1 MKNLSL
7 ERLWVSL
14 IDSPAFRRFERQG
27 MGAQLFRSRF
37 FQQASQL
44 KNRLSTTLAVRSQP
58 DLFRDV
64 HTFVLF
70 IGHNKSGTSLVG
82 ALLDAHPEV
91 ILSDEVGVLNYL
103 LAGFKRE
110 QIFHLLLKGSRREAL
125 KGRVTARRLTPYSYQ
140 VPGQWQGRYTRLR
153 VIGDGKAGTTTQ
165 LFARHPD
172 ALEHLQKEMSGLN
185 LRFIQ
190 TIRNPFDPISV
201 MMVRGK
207 RSFEN
212 SIGHYFDRCERLAGL
227 RERIGADHLLAVRY
241 EDFVRAP
248 EAHLER
254 LMSFL
259 GVDAPQGYLDACAG
273 ILRPAPDV
281 QRDMVAWQPRWI
293 RLVESSMRKYSFLD
307 GYRFESA

>member
-1 MKNLSL
+1 MKSTSL
-7 ERLWVSL
+7 ERFWVSL
-14 IDSPAFRRFERQG
+14 IDSPAYRRFEQQG
-27 MGAQLFRSRF
+27 PGAQLFRSRF
-37 FQQASQL
+37 FQRVSQL
-44 KNRLSTTLAVRSQP
+44 KNRLSTSLAVKSQP

-64 HTFVLF
+64 QTFCLF

-91 ILSDEVGVLNYL
+91 ILSDEVGALNYL
-103 LAGFKRE
+103 LAGFERE
-110 QIFHLLLKGSRREAL
+110 QIFHLLLRGSRREAL
-125 KGRVTARRLTPYSYQ
+125 KGRVTARRLTPYSYK
-140 VPGQWQGRYTRLR
+140 VPDQWQGKYSRLR

-165 LFARHPD
+165 LFTRHAD
-172 ALEHLQKEMSGLN
+172 ALQRLQSEMSGLN

-212 SIGHYFDRCERLAGL
+212 SIGHYFDACERLVSL
-227 RERIGADHLLAVRY
+227 RERIGAEHLLAVRY

-248 EAHLER
+248 EANLRR
-254 LMSFL
+254 LTSFL
-259 GVDAPQGYLDACAG
+259 GVDAPQSYLDACTG

-281 QRDMVAWQPRWI
+281 QRNMVDWQPEWI

-307 GYRFESA
+307 GYSFESA